1 MKALFKKV
9 ALVLS
14 MMCVIAFASPLCL
27 SASNLNGM
35 NSSDSTGGSSNGS
48 DDSALSDYMRNY
60 NPITQENMQKA
71 NVLASPIASF
81 LGTVTGA
88 IMIVVG
94 AGIFFVTACDLCYIG
109 LPFTRSLLNPQQA
122 GGGGMPMGGMG
133 GMGSPMGGGAPAE
146 SGLRRKWVSDEAVA
160 AVAMA
165 GGGGAQGGGIPM
177 GGGLGMGGMGMGAPM
192 GGMPMGGGAPQSTKS
207 VIFEYLKKRIFFIV
221 IFAVASIVL
230 MSSILTDCGINI
242 AELLLKILNKF
253 SNNIGNTQIN

>member
-27 SASNLNGM
+27 SANDLNGM
-35 NSSDSTGGSSNGS
+35 NSSGSGSSGSNNS
-48 DDSALSDYMRNY
+48 DDSALSDYMRDY

-71 NVLASPIASF
+71 NTLASPIASF

-109 LPFTRSLLNPQQA
+109 LPFTRSFLNPQQA

-133 GMGSPMGGGAPAE
+133 GAGAPAE

-160 AVAMA
+160 AVSMA
-165 GGGGAQGGGIPM
+165 GGGGSPAGGGMPM

-207 VIFEYLKKRIFFIV
+207 VIFEYLKKRIFFIIV
-221 IFAVASIVL
+221 FAVASIIL
-230 MSSILTDCGINI
+230 MSSVLTDCGINI